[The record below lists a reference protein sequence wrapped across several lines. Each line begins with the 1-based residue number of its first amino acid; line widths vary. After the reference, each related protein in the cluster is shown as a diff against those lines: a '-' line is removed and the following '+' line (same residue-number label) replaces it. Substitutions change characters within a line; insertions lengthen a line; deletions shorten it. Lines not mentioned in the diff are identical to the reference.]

1 MTANLRFKK
10 AEKLFEDVPEWQD
23 VKERDRKDIF
33 EDVQHEVAKREK
45 VCGLI
50 SFYEWHSCSQQQWL
64 TSYNN
69 QTFLLFDKQNICC

>member
-1 MTANLRFKK
+1 MTSALRFKK

-45 VCGLI
+45 VGDL
-50 SFYEWHSCSQQQWL
+50 YM
-64 TSYNN
+64 
-69 QTFLLFDKQNICC
+69 